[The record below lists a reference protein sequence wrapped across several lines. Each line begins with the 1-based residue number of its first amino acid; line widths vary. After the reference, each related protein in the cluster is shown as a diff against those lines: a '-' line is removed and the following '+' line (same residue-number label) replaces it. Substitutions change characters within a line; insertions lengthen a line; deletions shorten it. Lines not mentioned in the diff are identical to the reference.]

1 MVSTVAT
8 RKDSVQVEVDL
19 TEKLH
24 AHSGGG
30 SFS

>member
-1 MVSTVAT
+1 MVSTVTT
-8 RKDSVQVEVDL
+8 RKDSVEVDL